1 MSIDIVSLIPMGR
14 TQLKEVV
21 RIFPG
26 FDERKLQFLQTSKLI
41 SNRDGIIAKDENW
54 RLSFSNSESR
64 VLRNL
69 DNVLFKSLKY
79 LASVSGLNIK
89 TYSIKVS
96 YLPYSCRR
104 GSITYTLIL

>member
-26 FDERKLQFLQTSKLI
+26 FDQRKLQFLQTSKLI
-41 SNRDGIIAKDENW
+41 SNRDGIIAKDKNG
-54 RLSFSNSESR
+54 RTSFSNSESR

-69 DNVLFKSLKY
+69 DNVLFKSLNY
-79 LASVSGLNIK
+79 LASISGLNIK
-89 TYSIKVS
+89 
-96 YLPYSCRR
+96 R
-104 GSITYTLIL
+104 